1 MNSHNRLHYRPP
13 AAASSAFPYASGG
26 EQSAMVS
33 AGVASCAPRGSIVP
47 EPTKPVP
54 RRVDTNRAVPH
65 PNEPSL
71 TVTAHGPG
79 VRSSPSNPR
88 TRTNPSRAPIRTNPS
103 RAASKRTQPH
113 RHRPRTRRPAA
124 VLQTLAHERTR
135 AVRQSERTRV
145 LLRSQTNPSLIVT
158 AHGVDV
164 RSSPSNPRTRT
175 NPSRAATKRT
185 RASPSPPTE
194 PTSRTRPHGPWP
206 RTNQAVPH
214 PTNPSLIMA
223 RPAPVQRVRAPCRG
237 DGFLRSHGPHERKI
251 NGEWLMS
258 DYRRPKIG
266 RSQTRCLEDEP
277 RVGHRT

>member
-113 RHRPRTRRPAA
+113 RHRPRTRRPAPDLMA
-124 VLQTLAHERTR
+124 RGHERTKPCR
-135 AVRQSERTRV
+135 IQ
-145 LLRSQTNPSLIVT
+145 
-158 AHGVDV
+158 
-164 RSSPSNPRTRT
+164 
-175 NPSRAATKRT
+175 RT
-185 RASPSPPTE
+185 RASPW
-194 PTSRTRPHGPWP
+194 HGPP
-206 RTNQAVPH
+206 RCSASGRPAAATDSYGPMDRTN
-214 PTNPSLIMA
+214 
-223 RPAPVQRVRAPCRG
+223 
-237 DGFLRSHGPHERKI
+237 ERLTA
-251 NGEWLMS
+251 NG
-258 DYRRPKIG
+258 
-266 RSQTRCLEDEP
+266 
-277 RVGHRT
+277 